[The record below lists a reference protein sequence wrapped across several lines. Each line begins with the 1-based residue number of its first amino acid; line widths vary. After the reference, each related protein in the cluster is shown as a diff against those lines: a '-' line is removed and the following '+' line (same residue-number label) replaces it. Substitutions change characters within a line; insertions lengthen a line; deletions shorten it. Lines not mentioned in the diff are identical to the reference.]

1 MRINYDNYQ
10 KHKRSEAAVVAAQTA
25 QTIPK
30 STSHHQGVN
39 NMIKS
44 NLVLA
49 TLGVAAALLAT
60 SNAAVLDLSQQN
72 SGTIN
77 GALFEIGSIHPAGTG
92 VFEPF
97 LTLQGNGMEQGYN
110 SSTGNF
116 DTKREPVWNH
126 EIRFSDL
133 QQTTINGTAYFG
145 FAIDINEPNAGSLS
159 DISLI
164 GLSLYTSSTI
174 QNSTSTNKNGI
185 FNGSL
190 GTLRYDLGAN
200 EVYYIDTQKGSGES
214 DINVYIP
221 VSLFAGAQPNDYV
234 YMYQRWGNADAMT
247 QGGFEETR
255 LIAGVTPVPEL
266 SSFFPIIGLMVAVG
280 STSYLRKRKLAQ
292 TVA

>member
-1 MRINYDNYQ
+1 VGNGISANQTDTKTGETKMIKGKSVLALGLAAIFASAAN
-10 KHKRSEAAVVAAQTA
+10 AAVVDL
-25 QTIPK
+25 
-30 STSHHQGVN
+30 STS
-39 NMIKS
+39 S
-44 NLVLA
+44 
-49 TLGVAAALLAT
+49 
-60 SNAAVLDLSQQN
+60 

-77 GALFEIGSIHPAGTG
+77 GALFEVGSIHPAGTG

-97 LTLQGNGMEQGYN
+97 LTLQANGTEQGYN

-145 FAIDINEPNAGSLS
+145 FAIDVNEPNSANLAS
-159 DISLI
+159 ISLEALRI
-164 GLSLYTSSTI
+164 YTSPTL
-174 QNSTSTNKNGI
+174 QTSTSTNKNGM

-190 GTLRYDLGAN
+190 GTLRYDLGGN
-200 EVYYIDTQKGSGES
+200 SVFYIDTQRGSGES

-221 VSLFAGAQPNDYV
+221 VSAFAGTQPNDYV
-234 YMYQRWGNADAMT
+234 YMYQRWGGADAMT

-255 LIAGVTPVPEL
+255 LIAGITPIPEL

-280 STSYLRKRKLAQ
+280 ATSALRRRKMAQ
-292 TVA
+292 QATTA